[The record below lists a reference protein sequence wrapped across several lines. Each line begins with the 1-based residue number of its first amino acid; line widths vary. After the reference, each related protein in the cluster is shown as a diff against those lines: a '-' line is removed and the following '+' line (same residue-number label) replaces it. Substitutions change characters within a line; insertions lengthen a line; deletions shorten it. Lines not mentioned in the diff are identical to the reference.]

1 MKIAYVCH
9 SPIPSNIASSVQVM
23 KMCGALARDHEVTLF
38 CPTSVGP
45 FAPADI
51 HRFYGVRPTF
61 KIRRVPRLGSWMNR
75 IVHPARLLRWQI
87 MFGGFDLV
95 YARCNTWDHYHL
107 HKVKRPM
114 IFEAHLLRRGRPI
127 DKMLLHPWL
136 RGLVVI
142 SEGPRSDYAKPYNF
156 DDVEVLVA
164 HDGADPVKAHSPVK
178 LPGSNAVKCGY
189 VGNLYRGKG
198 MEVVIPLAQ
207 RCPQIDFHVFAAPRT
222 RSPSGGPP

>member
-1 MKIAYVCH
+1 
-9 SPIPSNIASSVQVM
+9 
-23 KMCGALARDHEVTLF
+23 
-38 CPTSVGP
+38 
-45 FAPADI
+45 
-51 HRFYGVRPTF
+51 
-61 KIRRVPRLGSWMNR
+61 MNR

-95 YARCNTWDHYHL
+95 YARCNTWDRYHL
-107 HKVKRPM
+107 HKIKRPM